1 MQFIKDTRYK
11 KNSIKTGWFMVAD
24 LRSPNSLRVNPEAA
38 L

>member
-24 LRSPNSLRVNPEAA
+24 LRSPKQSQS
-38 L
+38 